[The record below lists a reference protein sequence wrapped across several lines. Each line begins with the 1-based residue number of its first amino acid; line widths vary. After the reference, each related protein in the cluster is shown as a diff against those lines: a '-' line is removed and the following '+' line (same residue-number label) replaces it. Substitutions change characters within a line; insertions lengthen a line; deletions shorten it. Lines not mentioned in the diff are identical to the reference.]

1 MYTSTNV
8 SKSVCPYVCPYVR
21 MYVTLGLQANKQT
34 IFLVLT
40 NNQQISQY
48 LLPLFD
54 DIIKS
59 IIDLV
64 EACTGKTEVCGLGN

>member
-1 MYTSTNV
+1 M
-8 SKSVCPYVCPYVR
+8 SVCP
-21 MYVTLGLQANKQT
+21 YVTLGLQANKRT

-54 DIIKS
+54 DTIKS